1 MRSQKAANLISSF
14 QNAIA
19 GLAYALRTQRN
30 ARVHLAF
37 TAIVVVLAVWL
48 DLGTEQ
54 WCLLLLAIGLV
65 WMAELSNTAI
75 EAAVDLASPEI
86 HPLAKTAKDVKAGA
100 VLVTAFTSILVGLL
114 LLGPALLQ
122 KIGAP

>member
-1 MRSQKAANLISSF
+1 MRPQKAANLIASF
-14 QNAIA
+14 RNAIA

-30 ARVHLAF
+30 ARVHLVF
-37 TAIVVVLAVWL
+37 TALVVGLAFWL
-48 DLGTEQ
+48 ELGTEQ

-75 EAAVDLASPEI
+75 ETAVDLASPQI

-100 VLVTAFTSILVGLL
+100 VLITAFTSILVGLL

-122 KIGAP
+122 KIGIP